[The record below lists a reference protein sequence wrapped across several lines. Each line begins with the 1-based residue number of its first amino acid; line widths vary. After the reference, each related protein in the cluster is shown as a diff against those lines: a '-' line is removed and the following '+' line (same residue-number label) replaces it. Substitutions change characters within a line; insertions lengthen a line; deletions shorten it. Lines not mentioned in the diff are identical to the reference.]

1 MVLGWTEE
9 ASAGRNSGSSVKHS
23 AESQGP
29 RVIIG
34 GGMHPERGTVAQGKC
49 EERQKKQ
56 GNGGQWREE
65 DRGTG
70 PLKLKPYEELEGYR
84 AGL

>member
-1 MVLGWTEE
+1 
-9 ASAGRNSGSSVKHS
+9 
-23 AESQGP
+23 
-29 RVIIG
+29 
-34 GGMHPERGTVAQGKC
+34 MHPERGTVAQGKC